1 MRRQT
6 PISIFSY
13 PNSAPYQLRVLPF
26 YCASSGPPLL
36 LQGFHRFLHC
46 FLATLVLVALSISS
60 WALFDVVGSEPPLNL
75 QAVDKMQLTQKVSNT
90 AKTVTVGNRV
100 RSLDKEMGRVRKAG
114 DRNLNAEIFIFFL
127 YRPISVLH
135 TSIDSQAV
143 TPCASILQDVL
154 SLLSFRKNRL
164 NRCGQ

>member
-1 MRRQT
+1 
-6 PISIFSY
+6 
-13 PNSAPYQLRVLPF
+13 
-26 YCASSGPPLL
+26 
-36 LQGFHRFLHC
+36 
-46 FLATLVLVALSISS
+46 
-60 WALFDVVGSEPPLNL
+60 
-75 QAVDKMQLTQKVSNT
+75 MQLTQKVSNT

-164 NRCGQ
+164 NRCGQWISPSIAKKSDSAFCI

>member
-1 MRRQT
+1 
-6 PISIFSY
+6 
-13 PNSAPYQLRVLPF
+13 
-26 YCASSGPPLL
+26 
-36 LQGFHRFLHC
+36 
-46 FLATLVLVALSISS
+46 
-60 WALFDVVGSEPPLNL
+60 
-75 QAVDKMQLTQKVSNT
+75 MQLTQKVSNT
-90 AKTVTVGNRV
+90 AKTVRVGNRV

-143 TPCASILQDVL
+143 TPCARVMSPSLLQDVL